1 MRRFSMLFIVILL
14 IFLIGCQRVSDA
26 RAEFCDNLREVGTL
40 ATDFKSAK
48 VDDPV
53 ADFRTKVETLQN
65 RKQTLDRLAKLTN
78 VPALDKLSTATDN
91 IAQAVGN
98 VSGNTLGPA
107 AEKINAAGTE
117 LETIYLNL
125 NDAVCVA
132 K

>member
-1 MRRFSMLFIVILL
+1 MKRIFMLLL
-14 IFLIGCQRVSDA
+14 TLLFLLLIGCQQVSDA
-26 RAEFCDNLREVGTL
+26 RTEFCDNLREVGRL
-40 ATDFKSAK
+40 ATDFKNAK

-78 VPALDKLSTATDN
+78 VPALDKLSTATDSV
-91 IAQAVGN
+91 AQAVGN

-117 LETIYLNL
+117 LETIYLSL

>member
-1 MRRFSMLFIVILL
+1 MKRTFLLLIALLL
-14 IFLIGCQRVSDA
+14 IFITGCQRVSDA

-40 ATDFKSAK
+40 ATEFKNAK
-48 VDDPV
+48 VTDPV

-65 RKQTLDRLAKLTN
+65 RKQTLDRLARLTN

-91 IAQAVGN
+91 VAAAVGT

-125 NDAVCVA
+125 DEAVCAA